1 MWVMAKFDAATL
13 GVLRNIQEVRIR
25 TEKHP
30 RSAVVIWIV
39 VVGEEVFVR
48 SFLGAKGRWYRDV
61 AAGGRATLEASGRE
75 VAVKTRPANDPAMI
89 ERVSRAFLEKY
100 RSSPYA
106 HAMVQA
112 DALPTTLRLQPG

>member
-1 MWVMAKFDAATL
+1 MAKFDAPTL
-13 GVLRNIQEVRIR
+13 DVLRSIQEVRIR

-30 RSAVVIWIV
+30 GSAVVIWIV
-39 VVGEEVFVR
+39 VVGDQVFVR

-61 AAGGRATLEASGRE
+61 GAGGHATLEASGRE
-75 VAVKTRPANDPAMI
+75 VAVETMPANDPATI
-89 ERVSRAFLEKY
+89 ECVSRAFLEKY

-106 HAMVQA
+106 QAMIQA